1 MSETLLVEVE
11 ADVPAVWLAIGGALR
26 DRMISNIAQLA
37 QTLAFETKTIREGL
51 EYWASRGMVD
61 VMRPFN
67 RQQPFDDE
75 LDFYVWKK
83 SSDRDFLWEQNI

>member
-1 MSETLLVEVE
+1 MPETLLSEVE
-11 ADVPAVWLAIGGALR
+11 TDVPPVWLAIGSVLR
-26 DRMISNIAQLA
+26 NQGISNVIQLA
-37 QTLAFETKTIREGL
+37 QTLAFDAATIREGL
-51 EYWASRGMVD
+51 EYWASRGMVN

-83 SSDRDFLWEQNI
+83 NSDRDFLWEQTI